1 MMSVP
6 RSALHSKVRKAV
18 PDQRQSV
25 SFRFM
30 PELRPIETTGIP
42 LYGHPAWLLLGHIL
56 PFVRIF
62 PLRAD
67 GVMGKQDTFCLC
79 RPSCLRN
86 VTARKSPFI
95 VCPADFFLPAQ
106 AFIHPFYKHPLIYTG
121 RFCLL
126 YLYRDYLLSSFLA
139 CRRIGFIRCEYR
151 LSRLILPF

>member
-42 LYGHPAWLLLGHIL
+42 LYGHPAWLLLGHIP

-95 VCPADFFLPAQ
+95 VCPADFFYPPKPS
-106 AFIHPFYKHPLIYTG
+106 FITFINFPLYIRTILPLISV
-121 RFCLL
+121 LL
-126 YLYRDYLLSSFLA
+126 LLFLGIPRLPLHSFFWKIPLY
-139 CRRIGFIRCEYR
+139 G
-151 LSRLILPF
+151 